1 MNFVLERIENMSK
14 FSKALEKL
22 QKAREEKE
30 GLNEKRGPHF
40 EIPEGADQNTASW
53 DRGIPVARNA
63 KPDTRIV
70 TYHYPTSLLT
80 EQYRMLSHNLKT
92 QLDKEDAKV
101 ILISS
106 AIHGEGKTITATN
119 LALALTEMGNSKV
132 VLIDADLRRGKVGE
146 YLGLTKNLPGLSSYL
161 SNGLSIKQAMVRNS
175 IDNLTIIPAG
185 ELTSNPSGLLG
196 SEKFRALVRELRNHF
211 DYVLIDSPPIM
222 SVADAG
228 ILGRDV
234 DGLLMII
241 QTGRT
246 PKTVIAHA
254 NILFRQAGV
263 KLLGYV
269 LTNVE
274 FQSADYRYYYHHH
287 YYDQYTDQEQDRS
300 FSARL
305 TNVKDRALHELRKL
319 GPFLEKGEQRFNQW
333 WEKKILKK
341 GVAPQSI
348 KEDEVINE
356 PDEESES

>member
-1 MNFVLERIENMSK
+1 MSK

-22 QKAREEKE
+22 QKAKEEKE
-30 GLNEKRGPHF
+30 ALLEKNTPHF
-40 EIPEGADQNTASW
+40 EIPEAADENTASW
-53 DRGIPVARNA
+53 DRGISVARNA

-70 TYHYPTSLLT
+70 TYHYPTSILT

-92 QLDKEDAKV
+92 QLDQGDAKV
-101 ILISS
+101 IIISS
-106 AIHGEGKTITATN
+106 SIHGEGKTVTATN

-132 VLIDADLRRGKVGE
+132 MLIDADLRRGKVGE
-146 YLGLTKNLPGLSSYL
+146 YLGLAKNLPGLSTYL
-161 SNGLSIKQAMVRNS
+161 SDGLTMKQAMVRNS
-175 IDNLTIIPAG
+175 IENLTIIPAG
-185 ELTSNPSGLLG
+185 ELTDNPSGLLG
-196 SEKFRALVRELRNHF
+196 SQKFRALLQELKKHF

-228 ILGRDV
+228 ILGRDA

-246 PKTVIAHA
+246 PKSVIAHA

-274 FQSADYRYYYHHH
+274 FQSADYRYYYH

-300 FSARL
+300 FS
-305 TNVKDRALHELRKL
+305 TWWTQVKERALHGLKKV
-319 GPFLEKGEQRFNQW
+319 GPFLERNEQRFNQW
-333 WEKKILKK
+333 WEKRVLKK
-341 GVAPQSI
+341 TADERP
-348 KEDEVINE
+348 KTEDQET
-356 PDEESES
+356 ESRRQ